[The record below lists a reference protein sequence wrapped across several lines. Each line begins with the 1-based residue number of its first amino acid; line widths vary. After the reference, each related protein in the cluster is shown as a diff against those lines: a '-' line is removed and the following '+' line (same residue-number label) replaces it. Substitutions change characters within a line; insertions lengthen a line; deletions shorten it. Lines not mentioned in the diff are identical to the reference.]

1 MYNPLSTPNRWCRPR
16 AHGILSL
23 RKATEFL
30 ALTVI
35 FLAILIGC
43 TAQPTPTSAPTPD
56 IPATVSAAVK
66 AALQTITPVPLVATQ
81 TPLPPPTSTVAPTLI
96 PNTPTPTAG
105 PTSTA
110 MPSPTPQP
118 TPKPPATVEAVV
130 GATIAAIAPTT
141 AAPTATPRSPTPTPF
156 RATPTPRP
164 RIVWQEVDRW
174 TGNFFLTTNHFRV
187 RADEWR
193 ITWTTQPDPV
203 EDSFKIKLHNPNR
216 TLKTLVIDEINPE
229 PNSMVFRRAG
239 DDHDYNDYYLVITT
253 HQTYT
258 VIVEELIR

>member
-1 MYNPLSTPNRWCRPR
+1 ME
-16 AHGILSL
+16 
-23 RKATEFL
+23 KATKFL

-35 FLAILIGC
+35 LLAILIGC

-56 IPATVSAAVK
+56 IPATVFAAVK

-130 GATIAAIAPTT
+130 EATIAAIAPTT
-141 AAPTATPRSPTPTPF
+141 AAPTATPRSPTPTPV

-203 EDSFKIKLHNPNR
+203 EGFKINLHNNNG
-216 TLKTLVIDEINPE
+216 TLKAIIIDEINSE
-229 PNSMVFRRAG
+229 PNSMVFRRDG
-239 DDHDYNDYYLVITT
+239 DHYDYNDYYLVIIGY
-253 HQTYT
+253 HPYT
-258 VIVEELIR
+258 VIVEERSDR

>member
-1 MYNPLSTPNRWCRPR
+1 MEKTTKFL
-16 AHGILSL
+16 ILI
-23 RKATEFL
+23 
-30 ALTVI
+30 VI
-35 FLAILIGC
+35 SLAILFGC
-43 TAQPTPTSAPTPD
+43 TVQPTPTSAPTPD

-66 AALQTITPVPLVATQ
+66 AALPTATLVPPAACP
-81 TPLPPPTSTVAPTLI
+81 TPLPPPTSTVAPTLV

-156 RATPTPRP
+156 RATPTPRRP
-164 RIVWQEVDRW
+164 IVWQEVDRW
-174 TGNFFLTTNHFRV
+174 TGDFLQTTTHFRV

-193 ITWTTQPDPV
+193 ITWTTQPG
-203 EDSFKIKLHNPNR
+203 ELAFKINLHNSNR
-216 TLKTLVIDEINPE
+216 ELKTVVIDKINPE
-229 PNSMVFRRAG
+229 PNSLVFLRDG
-239 DDHDYNDYYLVITT
+239 DRYDYNDFYLVIIGY
-253 HQTYT
+253 QPYT